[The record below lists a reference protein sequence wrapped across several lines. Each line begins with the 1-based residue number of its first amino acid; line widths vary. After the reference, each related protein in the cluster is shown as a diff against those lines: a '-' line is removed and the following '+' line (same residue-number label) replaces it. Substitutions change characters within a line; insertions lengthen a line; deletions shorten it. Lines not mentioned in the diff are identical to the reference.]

1 MKDLSLIQLCFYL
14 GKRTP
19 LFSLLQ
25 FCCTLLAVA
34 SSFIAP
40 EVLARVV
47 GTLLPSARYF
57 EASRYLLVGLLGLIM
72 LQLLQYSE
80 RILENTLS
88 SAHSQFLQT
97 RVFSSVIRIP
107 LAWHANHGVPAATR
121 SFFYDIGNVVS
132 AVTRIVPMFFFSLVQ
147 ILAVFTFMLL
157 MNPTLSM
164 VAVLPAFLLIAST
177 WFSVRMIP
185 PLSKLQISDANRL
198 GTVFGDYLSRVRLLK
213 ALGAERAAAR
223 DMHPLIGKSAKSDR
237 GLRNFNSLM
246 NSVSGLGASVVGIL
260 LIGFGMND
268 LSSGRLTL
276 TELLRFL
283 FFAGL
288 LYQPIQRAMSF
299 GEMFL
304 QARSSWQNMRETL
317 GFDSQ
322 PGDHF
327 HRAHS
332 VSKSD
337 GLSLSG
343 VSFDYDNRNI
353 LRDIS
358 FTARKGELVGLVGRS
373 GSGKSTLLSI
383 LAGHLTPMHGI
394 AALGGIPLWELDKKL
409 LREKVFYA
417 GQDALLFDKTIKE
430 NLLIAKPNSYDE
442 ELWTALDRAG
452 FKEKITQHP
461 LNWNRPVGPNGSLL
475 SGGERQRL
483 LVAMLWLKNPDY
495 LLLDEITSSLD
506 SIADREVRSSL
517 QELMRT
523 RCTICVSHRL
533 ENVWKSDRIYVLEEG
548 RITGVGT
555 HKELL
560 KGSPLYAEL
569 WVSRSL

>member
-1 MKDLSLIQLCFYL
+1 MKDLSLIQLCSYL

-19 LFSLLQ
+19 LLSFLQ
-25 FCCTLLAVA
+25 FCCALLAVA
-34 SSFIAP
+34 ASFVAP
-40 EVLARVV
+40 EILARVV
-47 GTLLPSARYF
+47 GTLLPSGHYS
-57 EASRYLLVGLLGLIM
+57 EASRYLLWGLLGLII

-80 RILENTLS
+80 RILENTL
-88 SAHSQFLQT
+88 AGTYSQILQT
-97 RVFSSVIRIP
+97 RVFSSVIRLP
-107 LAWHANHGVPAATR
+107 LSWHTSHGVPAATR

-132 AVTRIVPMFFFSLVQ
+132 VVTRIVPMFFFSLVQ
-147 ILAVFTFMLL
+147 IISVFTFMLL

-185 PLSKLQISDANRL
+185 SLSKLQISDANRL

-213 ALGAERAAAR
+213 ALGAERAASR
-223 DMHPLIGKSAKSDR
+223 DLHPLIGRSAESDR

-299 GEMFL
+299 GETFL
-304 QARSSWQNMRETL
+304 QARSSWENMRETL

-327 HRAHS
+327 HPAHS
-332 VSKSD
+332 VSKSA
-337 GLSLSG
+337 GLTLSG

-353 LRDIS
+353 LRDVS
-358 FTARKGELVGLVGRS
+358 FTAREGELVGLVGRS

-383 LAGHLTPMHGI
+383 LAGYLTPTDGI
-394 AALGGIPLWELDKKL
+394 ATLDGIPLWELDKKL

-430 NLLIAKPNSYDE
+430 NLLIAKPYVCDE

-506 SIADREVRSSL
+506 AIADREVRSSL
-517 QELMRT
+517 QELMRS

-533 ENVWKSDRIYVLEEG
+533 ENIWKSDRIYVLEDG
-548 RITGVGT
+548 LITGVGT
-555 HKELL
+555 HLELL
-560 KGSPLYAEL
+560 KDSPLYSEL
-569 WVSRSL
+569 WASRSL